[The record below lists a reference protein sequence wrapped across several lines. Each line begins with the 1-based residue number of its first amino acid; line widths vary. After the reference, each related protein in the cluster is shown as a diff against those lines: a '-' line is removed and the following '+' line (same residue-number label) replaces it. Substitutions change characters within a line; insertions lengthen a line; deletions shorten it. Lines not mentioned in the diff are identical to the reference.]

1 MVKYNIFKDI
11 LRQEEIEIFFDACQR
26 YRDYYRGF
34 PKAHHPLIYFK
45 DPEYMWQCP
54 QEMTPTYL
62 SFPMY
67 HVKYKQPV
75 VLPSNTGR
83 TSGFPALPNRTLG
96 GRFNKAAC
104 KAFVR

>member
-1 MVKYNIFKDI
+1 MDI
-11 LRQEEIEIFFDACQR
+11 YFVDNARQHEIETFYEACQR

>member
-1 MVKYNIFKDI
+1 MDI
-11 LRQEEIEIFFDACQR
+11 YFVDNARQDEIETFYEACQR
-26 YRDYYRGF
+26 HRDYYRGYA
-34 PKAHHPLIYFK
+34 KAHHPLLYFK

-54 QEMTPTYL
+54 PEMTPTYL

-75 VLPSNTGR
+75 VLPGNTGR
-83 TSGFPALPNRTLG
+83 TSGFPALPNRTLA
-96 GRFNKAAC
+96 GRFNKPAC

>member
-1 MVKYNIFKDI
+1 MVKYNLFKDI
-11 LRQEEIEIFFDACQR
+11 LRQEEIDKFFDACQR
-26 YRDYYRGF
+26 HRDYYRGY
-34 PKAHHPLIYFK
+34 PKAHHPLMYFK

-54 QEMTPTYL
+54 PEMSPTYL

-75 VLPSNTGR
+75 VLPGNTGR
-83 TSGFPALPNRTLG
+83 TSGFPALPSRTLA

-104 KAFVR
+104 KAFIR